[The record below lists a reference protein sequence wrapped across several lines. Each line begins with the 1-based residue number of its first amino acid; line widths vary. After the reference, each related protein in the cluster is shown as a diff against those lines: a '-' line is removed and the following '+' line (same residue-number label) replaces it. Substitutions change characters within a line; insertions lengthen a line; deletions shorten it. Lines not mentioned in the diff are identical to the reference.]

1 MTFGSATKHTY
12 LNGTLSTHNSRCWG
26 SSRPTEVQEQS
37 LHSKRCTAWCAPSAH
52 GIIGPFW
59 FEDEEGGTLT
69 VTQVNYRNIL
79 DKFCA
84 ALGQYRQDAW
94 LQQDGAPP
102 HTARLTMAY
111 LQDRFGDRLI
121 SKGAEFQWAPHSQDL
136 SVLDFFLWGYA
147 KYEVYKENPQD
158 IPQLKDAIASF
169 IGSIPAD
176 MCARAI
182 ANFRARVLECI
193 RRRGAHFEHLV

>member
-1 MTFGSATKHTY
+1 MLGKS
-12 LNGTLSTHNSRCWG
+12 G
-26 SSRPTEVQEQS
+26 RPTEVQEQP
-37 LHSKRCTAWCAPSAH
+37 LHSKRCTAWCALSAH
-52 GIIGPFW
+52 GIIGSFW

-121 SKGAEFQWAPHSQDL
+121 SKGAEFQWVSHSPDF
-136 SVLDFFLWGYA
+136 SVLISFERRVNV
-147 KYEVYKENPQD
+147 KEKVYVT
-158 IPQLKDAIASF
+158 DAIHGSKLQIWLF
-169 IGSIPAD
+169 HMVIGNR
-176 MCARAI
+176 M
-182 ANFRARVLECI
+182 
-193 RRRGAHFEHLV
+193 